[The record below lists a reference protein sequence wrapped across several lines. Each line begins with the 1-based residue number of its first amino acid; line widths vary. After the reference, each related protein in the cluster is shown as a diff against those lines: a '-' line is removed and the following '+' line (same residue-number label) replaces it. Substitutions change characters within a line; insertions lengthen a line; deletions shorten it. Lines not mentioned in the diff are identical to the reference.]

1 MARYRVDFDSLPWQ
15 ASLPGSRYKA
25 HREGGRQL
33 RLVEFTSEFA
43 EPGWCERGHAGLV
56 LSGRLEVAFR
66 GRTMSLPEGSG
77 LFIPAG
83 PAHAHRARSLA
94 PVTRLVLV
102 EEI

>member
-1 MARYRVDFDSLPWQ
+1 MALYRVDFEALPWQ
-15 ASLPGSRYKA
+15 SSLPGARFKT

-33 RLVEFTSEFA
+33 RLVEFTAEFS

-56 LSGRLEVAFR
+56 LDGTLEVAFR
-66 GRTMSLPEGSG
+66 GRTMSFHEGNG
-77 LFIPAG
+77 LFIPGG

-102 EEI
+102 EET